1 MPFSTFFGGI
11 MLRKKKTFS
20 RIARKRNATWLGMI
34 SVPMLFLIIFRY
46 IPMAGIV
53 IAFKDYNFVDGIF
66 GSPWVG
72 FRNFKTFLRSRELVF
87 LFRNTI
93 GYNIIM
99 LITGMIAA
107 IFIALFL
114 YELKSRAATK
124 VYQTIMITPNF
135 LSIIIVGYISYS
147 FLNPQSGVINV
158 VLRAIGFEG
167 VNWYNELWV
176 WPFIIPGVSVWKGV
190 GMSSVM
196 YYAALMGIDASI
208 FEAAEIDGAN
218 KWQRYIYVLIP
229 SILPTIVILLV
240 LNLGNILEGD
250 FGLFYYIP
258 RNVGKLRPVTE
269 IFATYT
275 MRLFKGTGMTANYS
289 LSAAISL
296 FQSVVGMILTLSAN
310 KASKL
315 IDKELG
321 LF

>member
-1 MPFSTFFGGI
+1 MRKQKTLNKFS
-11 MLRKKKTFS
+11 RKK
-20 RIARKRNATWLGMI
+20 NAVWLGMI
-34 SVPMLFLIIFRY
+34 TIPMLFLIIFRY
-46 IPMAGIV
+46 IPMVGII
-53 IAFKDYNFVDGIF
+53 IAFKRYNFADGIF

-72 FRNFKTFLRSRELVF
+72 LQNFTTFLRSRELVF

-93 GYNIIM
+93 GYNIVMI
-99 LITGMIAA
+99 LAGMIAA
-107 IFIALFL
+107 VFVALFL

-135 LSIIIVGYISYS
+135 LSIIIVGYITYS
-147 FLNPQSGVINV
+147 FLNPQSGVFNV
-158 VLRAIGFEG
+158 ILRAIGFEG
-167 VNWYNELWV
+167 IDWYNKLWV
-176 WPFIIPGVSVWKGV
+176 WPFIIPAVSVWKGV

-196 YYAALMGIDASI
+196 YYAALMGVDASI

-218 KWQRYIYVLIP
+218 KWQRYIHVLIP

-240 LNLGNILEGD
+240 LNLGGVLEGD

-269 IFATYT
+269 IFSTYT
-275 MRLFKGTGMTANYS
+275 MRLFKGTGLGVDYS
-289 LSAAISL
+289 LSAAISF
-296 FQSVVGMILTLSAN
+296 FQSIVGMILTLAAN

-315 IDKELG
+315 IDNELG

>member
-1 MPFSTFFGGI
+1 
-11 MLRKKKTFS
+11 MLRKQKTVNKFL
-20 RIARKRNATWLGMI
+20 RQKNAVWLAMVTI
-34 SVPMLFLIIFRY
+34 PMLFLIVFRY
-46 IPMAGIV
+46 IPMVGII
-53 IAFKDYNFVDGIF
+53 IAFKRYNFADGIF

-72 FRNFKTFLRSRELVF
+72 LQNFKTFLRSRELVF

-93 GYNIIM
+93 GYNVIM
-99 LITGMIAA
+99 ILAGMIAA
-107 IFIALFL
+107 VFVALFL

-135 LSIIIVGYISYS
+135 LSIIIVGYITYS

-158 VLRAIGFEG
+158 FLRAIGFKG
-167 VNWYNELWV
+167 VDWYNQLWV
-176 WPFIIPGVSVWKGV
+176 WPFIIPAVSVWKGV

-196 YYAALMGIDASI
+196 YYAALMGVDASI

-218 KWQRYIYVLIP
+218 KWQRYIHVLIP

-250 FGLFYYIP
+250 FGLFFYIP

-269 IFATYT
+269 IFSTYT
-275 MRLFKGTGMTANYS
+275 MRLFKGTGLGVDYS
-289 LSAAISL
+289 LSAAISF
-296 FQSVVGMILTLSAN
+296 FQSLVGMILTLAAN

-315 IDKELG
+315 IDEELG

>member
-1 MPFSTFFGGI
+1 MRKNKSMSNIAKQRNRVWLAMMIIPI
-11 MLRKKKTFS
+11 M
-20 RIARKRNATWLGMI
+20 
-34 SVPMLFLIIFRY
+34 FLVIFKY
-46 IPMAGIV
+46 IPMAGII
-53 IAFKDYNFVDGIF
+53 IAFKNYNFVDGIF
-66 GSPWVG
+66 RSPWVG
-72 FRNFKTFLRSRELVF
+72 FDNFTTFLRSRELAF

-99 LITGMIAA
+99 IITGMGAA
-107 IFIALFL
+107 LFIALFL
-114 YELKSRAATK
+114 YELKSRTATK

-135 LSIIIVGYISYS
+135 LSIVIVGYITYS
-147 FLNPQSGVINV
+147 LLNPQSGVINT

-167 VNWYNELWV
+167 IEWYNELYV
-176 WPFIIPGVSVWKGV
+176 WPFILPIVSIWKSA

-196 YYAALMGIDASI
+196 YYAALMGIDGSLI
-208 FEAAEIDGAN
+208 EAAKIDGAN

-240 LNLGNILEGD
+240 LNLGGILDGD

-269 IFATYT
+269 IFSTYT
-275 MRLFKGTGMTANYS
+275 MRLFKGTGLGVNYS
-289 LSAAISL
+289 LSAAVSL
-296 FQSVVGMILTLSAN
+296 FQSVVGAILTLSAN

>member
-1 MPFSTFFGGI
+1 MRKQKSINRFS
-11 MLRKKKTFS
+11 RKK
-20 RIARKRNATWLGMI
+20 NAVWLSMI
-34 SVPMLFLIIFRY
+34 TVPMLFLIIFRY
-46 IPMAGIV
+46 IPMVGII
-53 IAFKDYNFVDGIF
+53 IAFKNYNFADGIF
-66 GSPWVG
+66 GSPWIG
-72 FRNFKTFLRSRELVF
+72 LKNFTTFLRSRELVF

-99 LITGMIAA
+99 IIAGMIAA
-107 IFIALFL
+107 VFIAMFL

-135 LSIIIVGYISYS
+135 LSIIIVGYITYS

-158 VLRAIGFEG
+158 VLRSIGFEG
-167 VNWYNELWV
+167 VDWYNKLWV
-176 WPFIIPGVSVWKGV
+176 WPFIIPTVSVWKGV

-208 FEAAEIDGAN
+208 FEAAAIDGAN
-218 KWQRYIYVLIP
+218 KWQRYIHVLIP

-240 LNLGNILEGD
+240 LNLGGILEGD

-269 IFATYT
+269 IFSTYT
-275 MRLFKGTGMTANYS
+275 MRLFKGTGLGVNYS
-289 LSAAISL
+289 LSAAISF
-296 FQSVVGMILTLSAN
+296 FQSIVGMILTLAAN

-315 IDKELG
+315 IDQELG

>member
-1 MPFSTFFGGI
+1 M
-11 MLRKKKTFS
+11 RKQKTINRFS
-20 RIARKRNATWLGMI
+20 RQKNIVWTAMIAL
-34 SVPMLFLIIFRY
+34 PMLFLIIFRY
-46 IPMAGIV
+46 IPMVGII
-53 IAFKDYNFVDGIF
+53 IAFKRYNFADGIF
-66 GSPWVG
+66 NSPWVG
-72 FRNFKTFLRSRELVF
+72 IGNFTDFLRSRELVF

-99 LITGMIAA
+99 IVASMFAA
-107 IFIALFL
+107 VFVALFL
-114 YELKSRAATK
+114 YELRSRAATK

-135 LSIIIVGYISYS
+135 LSIIIVGYITYS

-158 VLRAIGFEG
+158 ALRAVGFDG
-167 VNWYNELWV
+167 IDWYNNLWV
-176 WPFIIPGVSVWKGV
+176 WPFIIPFVSVWKGV

-208 FEAAEIDGAN
+208 NEAAEIDGAN
-218 KWQRYIYVLIP
+218 KWQRYVHVLIP

-240 LNLGNILEGD
+240 LNLGGILEGD

-269 IFATYT
+269 IFSTYT
-275 MRLFKGTGMTANYS
+275 MRLFKGAGLGVDYS
-289 LSAAISL
+289 LSAAVSF
-296 FQSVVGMILTLSAN
+296 FQSVVGMILTLAAN

-315 IDKELG
+315 IDEELG

>member
-1 MPFSTFFGGI
+1 M
-11 MLRKKKTFS
+11 RKNKSMSSMTKQ
-20 RIARKRNATWLGMI
+20 RNRVWLAMMI
-34 SVPMLFLIIFRY
+34 IPLMFLVVFKY
-46 IPMAGIV
+46 IPMVGII
-53 IAFKDYNFVDGIF
+53 IAFKNYNFADGIF

-72 FRNFKTFLRSRELVF
+72 FDNFTTFLRSRELAF

-99 LITGMIAA
+99 LITGVAA
-107 IFIALFL
+107 ALFIALFL
-114 YELKSRAATK
+114 YELTSRTATK
-124 VYQTIMITPNF
+124 IYQTIMITPNF
-135 LSIIIVGYISYS
+135 LSIVIVGYITYS
-147 FLNPQSGVINV
+147 LLNPQAGVFNT

-167 VNWYNELWV
+167 VEWYNELYV
-176 WPFIIPGVSVWKGV
+176 WPFILPLVSMWKGA

-196 YYAALMGIDASI
+196 YYAALMGIDGSLI
-208 FEAAEIDGAN
+208 EAAKIDGAN

-240 LNLGNILEGD
+240 LSLGNILEGD
-250 FGLFYYIP
+250 FGLFFYIP

-269 IFATYT
+269 IFSTYT
-275 MRLFKGTGMTANYS
+275 MRLFKGTGMGVNYS

-296 FQSVVGMILTLSAN
+296 FQSIVGAILTLSAN

>member
-1 MPFSTFFGGI
+1 M
-11 MLRKKKTFS
+11 
-20 RIARKRNATWLGMI
+20 IAI
-34 SVPMLFLIIFRY
+34 PMLFLIIFRY
-46 IPMAGIV
+46 IPMVGNI
-53 IAFKDYNFVDGIF
+53 IAFKNYNFADGIF

-72 FRNFKTFLRSRELVF
+72 FDNFKTFLRSRELVF

-93 GYNIIM
+93 GYNILMI
-99 LITGMIAA
+99 ITGMIAA
-107 IFIALFL
+107 LFVALFL
-114 YELKSRAATK
+114 YELKSRTATK
-124 VYQTIMITPNF
+124 IYQTIMITPNF
-135 LSIIIVGYISYS
+135 LSIIIVGYITYS
-147 FLNPQSGVINV
+147 LLNPQSGVFNT
-158 VLRAIGFEG
+158 VLRAIGFKG
-167 VNWYNELWV
+167 VDWYSELWV
-176 WPFIIPGVSVWKGV
+176 WPFILPVVSVWKGV

-240 LNLGNILEGD
+240 LNLGSILEGD

-269 IFATYT
+269 IFSTYT
-275 MRLFKGTGMTANYS
+275 MRLFKGTGMGVNYS
-289 LSAAISL
+289 LSTAISL
-296 FQSVVGMILTLSAN
+296 FQSLVGMILTLLAN

>member
-1 MPFSTFFGGI
+1 M
-11 MLRKKKTFS
+11 RKNKSMSSMTKQ
-20 RIARKRNATWLGMI
+20 RNRVWFAMMI
-34 SVPMLFLIIFRY
+34 IPLMFLVVFKY
-46 IPMAGIV
+46 IPMVGII
-53 IAFKDYNFVDGIF
+53 IAFKNYNFADGIF

-72 FRNFKTFLRSRELVF
+72 FDNFTTFLRSRELAF

-99 LITGMIAA
+99 LITGVAA
-107 IFIALFL
+107 ALFIALFL
-114 YELKSRAATK
+114 YELTSRTATK
-124 VYQTIMITPNF
+124 IYQTIMITPNF
-135 LSIIIVGYISYS
+135 LSIVIVGYITYS
-147 FLNPQSGVINV
+147 LLNPQAGVFNT

-167 VNWYNELWV
+167 VEWYNELYV
-176 WPFIIPGVSVWKGV
+176 WPFILPLVSMWKGA

-196 YYAALMGIDASI
+196 YYAALMGIDGSLI
-208 FEAAEIDGAN
+208 EAAKIDGAN

-240 LNLGNILEGD
+240 LSLGNILEGD
-250 FGLFYYIP
+250 FGLFFYIP

-269 IFATYT
+269 IFSTYT
-275 MRLFKGTGMTANYS
+275 MRLFKGTGMGVNYS

-296 FQSVVGMILTLSAN
+296 FQSIVGAILTLSAN